1 MKVRGVIIK
10 GLVDIYCLGMHLTVR
25 YTRKQIRN
33 AGASIYLQAIIA
45 MIREEQIKNM

>member
-33 AGASIYLQAIIA
+33 AGASIYLQDIFA
-45 MIREEQIKNM
+45 MNSGKTNKNM